1 MELDPQIQTSSE
13 DPYEVYR
20 ELRERSPL
28 ARYPGR
34 DLWVLSRYADVQ
46 AAVRDPATW
55 SSARGTVPSG
65 FVPAK
70 PMLITQ
76 DPPRH
81 TRLRKA
87 VQRAFTPRRV
97 AALEPRIRAFAREL
111 IADFPDTGTL
121 DLFEAYTNPL
131 PIFVI
136 SELLGVDRERRE
148 MFTRAGDAIIHGQN
162 DPDSPRLAAAQEELF
177 GYLASVVPERRA
189 RPGDDLMSVLLH
201 ASGEGEALDEEEL
214 LGFCGLLLLAGTE
227 TTTMSLTSSL
237 VLMDRRP
244 EVRET
249 LRAQPDLWPRAI
261 EEFLRFDSPVQ
272 GQTRSL
278 LRDVEVLGRKLR
290 EGERVHLLYASANRD
305 ERVFPDPDRFDLER
319 EPNNH
324 LAFGF
329 GIHFC
334 LGASLAR
341 LELRVAL
348 QELLARAPNYA
359 VDHDRTRRVRSD
371 TNRGFDR
378 LPVSLEP

>member
-1 MELDPQIQTSSE
+1 
-13 DPYEVYR
+13 
-20 ELRERSPL
+20 
-28 ARYPGR
+28 
-34 DLWVLSRYADVQ
+34 
-46 AAVRDPATW
+46 
-55 SSARGTVPSG
+55 
-65 FVPAK
+65 
-70 PMLITQ
+70 
-76 DPPRH
+76 
-81 TRLRKA
+81 
-87 VQRAFTPRRV
+87 
-97 AALEPRIRAFAREL
+97 
-111 IADFPDTGTL
+111 
-121 DLFEAYTNPL
+121 
-131 PIFVI
+131 
-136 SELLGVDRERRE
+136 
-148 MFTRAGDAIIHGQN
+148 
-162 DPDSPRLAAAQEELF
+162 
-177 GYLASVVPERRA
+177 
-189 RPGDDLMSVLLH
+189 MSVLLH

-249 LRAQPDLWPRAI
+249 LRARPDLWPRAI